1 LKFAVT
7 VVALVVLLLPF
18 VRTWD
23 FDRQIQ
29 PPNGVAAAV
38 TFHRLSDLLVS
49 ELQPYDE
56 VGRRLSM
63 LQVLL
68 NDRSELA
75 HFRAES
81 RGEAVWLVFEPAG
94 WEGFECAAPVMSDVQ
109 QRAYTGL
116 PTCGLTATP
125 TRRDIPGK
133 EWLDYDP
140 SWALGFTSEVETNLL
155 LMRIRTI
162 LAYES
167 VVPDVSA
174 YQRLDATT
182 AEMREL
188 FTLVEITPADGGLKL
203 EVETASGKLCTVFVG
218 AFSGQRPVVGPER
231 PLSLDCRR
239 MTETGS
245 ILEPVR

>member
-1 LKFAVT
+1 VG
-7 VVALVVLLLPF
+7 ALIILLLPF

-23 FDRQIQ
+23 IDRQIQ
-29 PPNGVAAAV
+29 PPEGVAAAV

-49 ELQPYDE
+49 ELPPED
-56 VGRRLSM
+56 GIDRRLSM
-63 LQVLL
+63 LQDLL
-68 NDRSELA
+68 KERPEFA

-81 RGEAVWLVFEPAG
+81 RGETVWLVFEPAG

-109 QRAYTGL
+109 KRAYTGL
-116 PTCGLTATP
+116 PTCGLTATS
-125 TRRDIPGK
+125 TRRGISGT

-140 SWALGFTSEVETNLL
+140 SWTLGFTSEVETNLL

-182 AEMREL
+182 EE
-188 FTLVEITPADGGLKL
+188 TTPADGGLEL
-203 EVETASGKLCTVFVG
+203 EVDTASGKLCTVFVG
-218 AFSGQRPVVGPER
+218 PFSEQRPVVGPER
-231 PLSLDCRR
+231 PLSVDCR
-239 MTETGS
+239 
-245 ILEPVR
+245 L